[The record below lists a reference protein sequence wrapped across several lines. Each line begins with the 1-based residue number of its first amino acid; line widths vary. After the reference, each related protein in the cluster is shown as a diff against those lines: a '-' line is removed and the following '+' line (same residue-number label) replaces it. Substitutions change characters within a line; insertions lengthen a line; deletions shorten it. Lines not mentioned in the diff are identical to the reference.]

1 MNRTPGLTFRFGV
14 RDPAGLQSGVW
25 RVWTDPGK
33 SDVYVA
39 IRTIA
44 GISKISL
51 HATGTCNASL
61 TSQAVKNDSTI
72 AERLGGSR
80 HLDQWNRPMHTGAL
94 LSIPLRIRFLTSELR
109 MRIGSEV
116 PEKKVVWLPAPPSD
130 HAVDVVC
137 NFTSQVFKSG
147 KWPWR
152 DEGGALLASA
162 ELQNGEAFWL
172 TALVYRAPPGL
183 CSMIEQQRARARI
196 PPNSRLL
203 IGETGP
209 GNVRV
214 LTDAASS
221 TDHGFLCVN

>member
-1 MNRTPGLTFRFGV
+1 MSRVPGFTFRFGV
-14 RDPAGLQSGVW
+14 GDPAGLQSGVW

-44 GISKISL
+44 GINKISL
-51 HATGTCNASL
+51 HATGACNASL
-61 TSQAVKNDSTI
+61 TSQAVKNDPTI
-72 AERLGGSR
+72 AKRFGGSR
-80 HLDQWNRPMHTGAL
+80 HLDQWSRPMHTGAL
-94 LSIPLRIRFLTSELR
+94 LSIPLRVRFLASELR
-109 MRIGSEV
+109 MSIGLEE
-116 PEKKVVWLPAPPSD
+116 PKKKVEWFPAPPSD

-137 NFTSQVFKSG
+137 SFTSQAFESG

-152 DEGGALLASA
+152 DEGSTLLASA

-172 TALVYRAPPGL
+172 TALVYRVPLGL
-183 CSMIEQQRARARI
+183 DSMIEQQRARARI
-196 PPNSRLL
+196 PPNSRML

-214 LTDAASS
+214 LTDAASWS
-221 TDHGFLCVN
+221 V